1 MPLLSLHRVRDY
13 LIGQNYSESR
23 TDSLAFIA
31 QGWHLALFD
40 TPLFEGTIYA
50 GHDGSLVL
58 HTIETPAIGNAPI
71 FAPLDKDRS
80 DLLDMIASHYQLRS
94 DEDLAD
100 FVFAEMRL
108 LIYPV
113 TAGLRHKLASA
124 SLLNEIP
131 ATLLKARFR
140 AKLEAEMLTAGQLP
154 AQKPNPLPDMLDRKP
169 ASDL

>member
-80 DLLDMIASHYQLRS
+80 ELLDMIASHYQPRS
-94 DEDLAD
+94 DKELAG
-100 FVFAEMRL
+100 FVGAEIKVL
-108 LIYPV
+108 TNL
-113 TAGLRHKLASA
+113 TAASSIDKLASA
-124 SLLNEIP
+124 TLLQEIP
-131 ATLLKARFR
+131 TARLKERFR
-140 AKLEAEMLTAGQLP
+140 AKLEAYLP
-154 AQKPNPLPDMLDRKP
+154 AADQSLERQPNRLPDMLDSKR

>member
-1 MPLLSLHRVRDY
+1 MPVLPLHRVRDH
-13 LIGQNYSESR
+13 LTFKNYSENR
-23 TDSLAFIA
+23 ADYLAFIA
-31 QGWHLALFD
+31 QGWHLVMFG
-40 TPLFEGTIYA
+40 TPLFDGIIY
-50 GHDGSLVL
+50 GGQDGRLVL
-58 HTIETPAIGNAPI
+58 HTIETPTIGNAPI

-100 FVFAEMRL
+100 FVFAEMQL
-108 LIYPV
+108 LVYPV

-140 AKLEAEMLTAGQLP
+140 AKLEAEMPTAGQLP